1 MNHSTLRRYAVG
13 AVAALSLPVLAAC
26 STGSTSDTTDAP
38 DPTTTAEADAFPVT
52 VESALGTAEIA
63 EAPTR
68 VVTIDYVDADIA
80 LALGVVPVASQKVVW
95 GGTEEG
101 STAWFDDKLAE
112 FEGAEAP
119 ERLDMTDGVPVK
131 QILNLE
137 PDVVIGTAGGI
148 QQADYDALT
157 EAGIPVVGYPGTP
170 WLTPWRESVEIVGEA
185 LGRTD
190 EAAEAISTTEAAIEE
205 TKEAYPQLEGQKIAY
220 TFLNPA
226 DTSTIGFYN
235 AQDARPLLLE
245 ELGAVTPDI
254 VSEVVPADTF
264 YQTMSSERASDVDA
278 DVLLTDVNDVK
289 EIDIITS
296 DPLYSQIPAI
306 ADGHLYAEVDH
317 TVALPMSAPTPLS
330 IPYAMEHF
338 IPKVAAAVDGD
349 VS

>member
-1 MNHSTLRRYAVG
+1 MNHPTLRQYAVG
-13 AVAALSLPVLAAC
+13 VVAALALPVLAAC
-26 STGSTSDTTDAP
+26 STGSTSDRADAP
-38 DPTTTAEADAFPVT
+38 DPTTTADADAFPVT
-52 VESALGTAEIA
+52 VDSALGTAEIA
-63 EAPTR
+63 EEPTR
-68 VVTIDYVDADIA
+68 IVTIDYVDADVA

-101 STAWFDDKLAE
+101 STAWFDEKLAE
-112 FEGAEAP
+112 FDGAAAP
-119 ERLDMTDGVPVK
+119 VRLDMTDGVPIK

-137 PDVVIGTAGGI
+137 PDLVVGTAGGI

-157 EAGIPVVGYPGTP
+157 EAGIPVVAHPGTP
-170 WLTPWRESVEIVGEA
+170 WLTPWRESVELVGAA
-185 LGRTD
+185 LGRSD
-190 EAAEAISTTEAAIEE
+190 EAGDAIAATEDVLAA
-205 TKEAYPQLEGQKIAY
+205 TRTDYPQLEGTKIAY
-220 TFLNPA
+220 TYLNPA

-235 AQDARPLLLE
+235 AEDARPRLLE

-254 VSEVVPADTF
+254 VEEVVPADTF

-278 DVLLTDVNDVK
+278 DVLLTDVNDTK
-289 EIDIITS
+289 EIDVITK

-330 IPYAMEHF
+330 IPYAMENF